1 MRFSFCFEPLFVAHC
16 PFPEIVPF
24 SHALCFPFAVMLT
37 DPGAVPKNAVP
48 LSPSFKMHLSDMS
61 KTKYT
66 SADDKHMIATTGAVV
81 CMRRSGYKH
90 VDLAINSVT
99 ARCIPA
105 VSVITSNS
113 LKFPNFCQHVIISF
127 QKHRHRSSSGSRIRS
142 RNRSR
147 KRRVCRHC
155 KSFKPPN
162 SFHCMYA
169 VLICLSYDNLFRL
182 AIMSPTCQF
191 IDGVE

>member
-1 MRFSFCFEPLFVAHC
+1 MVLHLRITCCFHVLSDMCGIRLAVFFPDSFVTLIFFCSSHLFHLYCKSVLSFCFAVIYFLELLFVAHC

-99 ARCIPA
+99 ARCI
-105 VSVITSNS
+105 S
-113 LKFPNFCQHVIISF
+113 
-127 QKHRHRSSSGSRIRS
+127 
-142 RNRSR
+142 
-147 KRRVCRHC
+147 
-155 KSFKPPN
+155 
-162 SFHCMYA
+162 A
-169 VLICLSYDNLFRL
+169 VLVS
-182 AIMSPTCQF
+182 A
-191 IDGVE
+191 